1 MIRTI
6 IRHEMLVNILNLR
19 FVVGLLL
26 SVILSVTCVLLLT
39 HQYRQELADYTTR
52 VSLQNDFLDNY
63 AHTNRIG
70 GIITPQKPPE
80 PIRPFII
87 GIQRDADLG
96 SFDDNPLP
104 VLFPSVDFV
113 FIITII
119 MSLLAILFSYD
130 LIAGERERGTLKL
143 MNTCSI
149 SRAVILLGKWFG
161 GLVVLLVPLAVS
173 VIISALYV
181 TLQPDIRWT
190 GPDWLS
196 FLSLVLASAV
206 FISLFYGVGLFTS
219 SVARHSSV
227 SVLASLSVWVLF
239 ILVIPN
245 LSPYV
250 AAQFYRIP
258 SVTKVEREVE
268 RLRSIERDNLG
279 RELSKKV
286 YQDFENRYGRAK
298 IAFLTSNK
306 REISAMLESNPELAP
321 IYTSYREQIQKAWNE
336 ANRIQGEKAEILSG
350 DLGVRAKT
358 QTKIAKNIAS
368 LSPYADY
375 LYIATDLTGTGLRS
389 LDHFYHVEGQYW
401 GPFNSYKEKKVVEAR
416 KKDPTFDEN
425 SFLDVRDRPRFVFV
439 EEPLKDRLT
448 GVLPYWGILVL
459 TNMVLFAGAFV
470 SFLRYD
476 VR

>member
-6 IRHEMLVNILNLR
+6 IRHEMLVNLLNLR

-39 HQYRQELADYTTR
+39 YQYRQELADYTTR

-130 LIAGERERGTLKL
+130 SIAGEREHGTLKL
-143 MNTCSI
+143 MNTCSM
-149 SRAVILLGKWFG
+149 SRAAILLGKWIG
-161 GLVVLLVPLAVS
+161 GLAVLLVPLAVS
-173 VIISALYV
+173 VIIGALYV

-190 GPDWLS
+190 GSDWLS

-219 SVARHSSV
+219 SVSRFSSV
-227 SVLASLSVWVLF
+227 SILASLSVWVLI

-245 LSPYV
+245 LSPYI

-268 RLRSIERDNLG
+268 RIRSIERDNLG

-286 YQDFENRYGRAK
+286 YQDFENRYGRTK
-298 IAFLTSNK
+298 VAFLNSNE
-306 REISAMLESNPELAP
+306 REIRARLESNPELAP
-321 IYTSYREQIQKAWNE
+321 IFTSYREQINKAWNE
-336 ANRIQGEKAEILSG
+336 ANRIQGEKAGKISG

-368 LSPYADY
+368 ISPYADY

-389 LDHFYHVEGQYW
+389 LDHFSNVVGQYW
-401 GPFNSYKEKKVVEAR
+401 GTFNSYEGKKVVEAR
-416 KKDPTFDEN
+416 KNDPTFDEN

-459 TNMVLFAGAFV
+459 ANMVLFAGAFV